1 MSGSFV
7 TERIPGGAHQIAK
20 QLIALQGE
28 HGELLAIEFDA
39 GLAETVDKSAVIQAL
54 LADQCIDPCD
64 PERTEI
70 AFFLLAVAVRVD
82 EAFFERTAS
91 LPVQLAAPDEARS
104 QL

>member
-64 PERTEI
+64 PKRTEI
-70 AFFLLAVAVRVD
+70 AFFLLAVAVRVSED
-82 EAFFERTAS
+82 FFKCATG
-91 LPVQLAAPDEARS
+91 LPVQLAATDKAGS
-104 QL
+104 